1 MRPYVTILALSALCG
16 CSSSEVIVAHKVDL
30 VEPASPPDEAT
41 LLDVGIVVFD
51 PGVPEGE
58 IDKETLEKLMAQG
71 VYVQI
76 RRAESIQMAVELRD
90 TLQKSAQWG
99 SVWITPKPSAAADVT
114 VTAKILESNGYVA
127 RVAVDAWDASGR
139 EWLKKSYEVETAAAA
154 YSRGRHD
161 DVDPYGDLYNSIAND
176 MAAVRAA
183 LSNDQARAVRTVAA
197 LRYAGDLS
205 PSAFDGYV
213 ARRDGAYVPLR
224 LPARDDPMFD
234 RTQRVRQ
241 RERLFFETLDEYYE
255 KLAADAQPA
264 YDGWRE
270 NSREVSLA
278 IRDALR
284 GARWRTA
291 LGIASLVGSI
301 AYGGGGS
308 PLVGQTML
316 LAGNELLKMRQES
329 IRGKQLYTAELTELS
344 QTFDGEIAP
353 LVIELAGVEHRL
365 TGTAEAQYAEWAE
378 LLQEQFLEDTAPA
391 ALNAEPLPSDLNTV
405 PPR

>member
-1 MRPYVTILALSALCG
+1 MRAYLTILALGALCG
-16 CSSSEVIVAHKVDL
+16 CSSSEVIVAHQVEL
-30 VEPASPPDEAT
+30 AEPASPPDEAT

-51 PGVPEGE
+51 PGVPKGE
-58 IDKETLEKLMAQG
+58 IDKETLEKLIAQG

-99 SVWITPKPSAAADVT
+99 SVWVTPKSSAAADVT

-127 RVAVDAWDASGR
+127 RVAVDAYDASGR

-154 YSRGRHD
+154 YNRGRYG
-161 DVDPYGDLYNSIAND
+161 DVDAYGDLYNSIAND
-176 MAAVRAA
+176 LGAVRAA
-183 LSNDQARAVRTVAA
+183 LPEEQARALRTVAA
-197 LRYAGDLS
+197 LRYAGELS
-205 PSAFDGYV
+205 PSAFEGYV

-224 LPARDDPMFD
+224 LPARDDPLFD

-255 KLAADAQPA
+255 KLAVDAQAA

-278 IRDALR
+278 IHDAQR

-291 LGIASLVGSI
+291 LGIASLVGSL

-316 LAGNELLKMRQES
+316 LVGNELLKMRQES
-329 IRGKQLYTAELTELS
+329 IREKQLYTAELTELS

-365 TGTAEAQYAEWAE
+365 TGSAEAQYAEWAE
-378 LLQEQFLEDTAPA
+378 LLQQQFLEETAPV
-391 ALNAEPLPSDLNTV
+391 ALSAEPPPSSADTV